1 MNLKKLFLV
10 LMVAALASVSM
21 AQGFRGGGRMMGN
34 TPAGLL
40 QRPDVQTELV
50 LTDEQKTKLGDIRDG
65 MRDKFREAFQNA
77 GDDAAARQK
86 AMTDLMADV
95 TKQINAVLTADQQKR
110 LKQISMQMSSYGILV
125 NDTDLQTQLKLSDDQ
140 KSKIADMSKQQ
151 QAANAAIME
160 KIRNQEMQFQEA
172 GPIFQ
177 KNQTALN
184 DGIGKVLT
192 DAQKAQFKDL
202 SGKTFTET
210 DPPPGGNR

>member
-1 MNLKKLFLV
+1 
-10 LMVAALASVSM
+10 MVAALATVSM
-21 AQGFRGGGRMMGN
+21 AQGFRGGRGMMGGN
-34 TPAGLL
+34 PAMLL
-40 QRPDVQTELV
+40 SRADVQTELA
-50 LTDEQKTKLGDIRDG
+50 LTDEQKTKLSDIRDG

-95 TKQINAVLTADQQKR
+95 TKQINAILTADQQKR

-125 NDTDLQTQLKLSDDQ
+125 NDTDLQTQLKLTDDQ
-140 KSKIADMSKQQ
+140 KAKIADMSKQQ
-151 QAANAAIME
+151 QAANAAIGE
-160 KIRNQEMQFQEA
+160 KIRNQEMTFQEA